1 MNATTLRRLERL
13 ETEVNDSMVVIKC
26 QPGETP
32 EAAVARHEAAN
43 PNERAGLQVVI
54 RSFAKPEAK

>member
-1 MNATTLRRLERL
+1 MNAALNRRLDRL
-13 ETEVNDSMVVIKC
+13 EIEASGAMVVVVC

-43 PNERAGLQVVI
+43 PNERAGLTVII
-54 RSFAKPEAK
+54 RSFAELEAE

>member
-13 ETEVNDSMVVIKC
+13 ETETSESMLVIKC

-43 PNERAGLQVVI
+43 PNERAGLTVII
-54 RSFAKPEAK
+54 RSFAKPEAE